1 MPTIRP
7 FGVRVCARVT
17 RQLVSAVV
25 AAAALSACSGGGK
38 SGPVRVTEPTQSIT
52 LSVTGSGTGSG
63 RVTSSPAGISCAL
76 SAGAVSGSCSARFP
90 AGAVVTLQP
99 EPGATSV
106 FLAFGGDCALAAC
119 QTTMEAPR
127 TVTATFVPNFLS
139 VVANA
144 TSVGGGR
151 IVSTPSGI
159 DCLLNGTAP
168 GTGSCSA
175 SFPVGTE
182 VTLAQEPVAG
192 AIFHA
197 WSTNCTGN
205 PCVVTVNGQRTVD
218 ATFRIPQS
226 PGTLV
231 VGGFGTGAGTVTSIP
246 DGITCTITAGV
257 ATGLCSAVFA
267 GGMSVSLNAVSTGSA
282 AFAGFTGACSG
293 TVCNATIAPGTT
305 TTVGA
310 GFTAASMP
318 ATLVIAPTAGSRGGG
333 TITSAPA
340 GINCTINDGITT
352 GVCSVTFTTN
362 TNVTLTQIPTGSSI
376 FQGWSGDC
384 IGNPCQVTVAQ
395 THVAEVTYRSPPTGI
410 VAVTGVG
417 SGSGTV
423 TSAPAGIFC
432 TITNGVAGG
441 GCSASFDA
449 GVAVTLSAVSAGT
462 AAFTGYTGA
471 CSGGTCTVIVTSG
484 ATTAV
489 GAGFAASI
497 PTTLTVRPS
506 PASRGSGTIS
516 SSPAG
521 INCTV
526 NDGIASGVCS
536 VAFATGTIVTLTQL
550 ASGGSIFQGWS
561 GDCVGNPCQI
571 SMTQSRVGEITYRIP
586 PPGIVTVAGTGT
598 GNGSVTSSPSGI
610 SCTVTAGVT
619 SGICSATFD
628 AGATVSLIGGSSNN
642 GSFDGFTGA
651 CTGGSCAIAIVSNV
665 TSAVSAAFSAA
676 PQRLTV
682 TAGPG
687 SAGGGVVTSS
697 PAGINCV
704 LSGSTTSGTCT
715 GFFAA
720 NTVVTLQQTSTG
732 NAVFASWTG
741 DCTSDPC
748 QLAMSQGRTAL
759 AIFQTQGIALT
770 GGGTGSGVVTS
781 VPSGISCTITNGVT
795 GGTCVTTFPPNTV
808 VSLTATPSGLSSFSG
823 YSGACNAS
831 NCTLTMTPGTTNS
844 ITAQFT
850 APPTLT
856 LSAAT
861 GSQGGGTMT
870 SAPGGLSCTSSNLAV
885 SGACTFAYAL
895 NTVVTVTQTPT
906 NGSVFL
912 NWAGACTGSGSCQV
926 PLTASRSVQAL
937 YRLAVPGS
945 ITINSGGGSGNGVV
959 SSSPGGLACTI
970 SNGVKSG
977 ICRAI
982 FPVGSTVMLIASPS
996 SGFTFTGF
1004 TGSCTGTTC
1013 VLTVPENGD
1022 LTVTANF
1029 TP

>member
-1 MPTIRP
+1 
-7 FGVRVCARVT
+7 
-17 RQLVSAVV
+17 
-25 AAAALSACSGGGK
+25 
-38 SGPVRVTEPTQSIT
+38 
-52 LSVTGSGTGSG
+52 
-63 RVTSSPAGISCAL
+63 
-76 SAGAVSGSCSARFP
+76 
-90 AGAVVTLQP
+90 
-99 EPGATSV
+99 
-106 FLAFGGDCALAAC
+106 
-119 QTTMEAPR
+119 MEAPR

-144 TSVGGGR
+144 GSVGGGR
-151 IVSTPSGI
+151 IVSTPAGI

-168 GTGSCSA
+168 GAGSCSS

-192 AIFHA
+192 TIFHA
-197 WSTNCTGN
+197 WSANCVGN

-218 ATFRIPQS
+218 ATFRMPQS

-231 VGGFGTGAGTVTSIP
+231 VAGFGTGAGTVTSIP
-246 DGITCTITAGV
+246 DGINCSIAAGV

-267 GGMSVSLNAVSTGSA
+267 GGMSVSLDAVSTGSA

-293 TVCNATIAPGTT
+293 MMCNATVAPGST

-310 GFTAASMP
+310 GFAAAAMP

-340 GINCTINDGITT
+340 GINCTLNDGVTT

-384 IGNPCQVTVAQ
+384 IGNPCQITVAQ
-395 THVAEVTYRSPPTGI
+395 TRVAEVTYRSPPTGI
-410 VAVTGVG
+410 VAITGVG

-449 GVAVTLSAVSAGT
+449 GVAVTLSAVSAGS
-462 AAFTGYTGA
+462 AAFTGYSGA

-484 ATTAV
+484 ATTAI

-506 PASRGSGTIS
+506 PASRGSGTIT

-536 VAFATGTIVTLTQL
+536 VALATGTIVTLTQL
-550 ASGGSIFQGWS
+550 PGGGSIFQGWS

-598 GNGSVTSSPSGI
+598 GTGSVTSSPSGI
-610 SCTVTAGVT
+610 SCAVTAGVT

-628 AGATVSLIGGSSNN
+628 AGSTVTLIGGSSNN

-715 GFFAA
+715 GFFGAS
-720 NTVVTLQQTSTG
+720 TIVTLQQTSSG
-732 NAVFASWTG
+732 NAVFASWAG

-748 QLAMSQGRTAL
+748 QLAMTQGRTAL
-759 AIFQTQGIALT
+759 AIFQTQGIALS

-831 NCTLTMTPGTTNS
+831 TCTLTMTPGTTNS

-856 LSAAT
+856 LSAGT
-861 GSQGGGTMT
+861 GSQGGGTLT
-870 SAPGGLSCTSSNLAV
+870 SSPGGLSCTLSNLAV

-895 NTVVTVTQTPT
+895 NTMVTITQTPT

-912 NWAGACTGSGSCQV
+912 NWAGACTGSGTCQV

-970 SNGVKSG
+970 ANGVKSG

-982 FPVGSTVMLIASPS
+982 FPVGSTVTLIASPS
-996 SGFTFTGF
+996 SGFTFSGF
-1004 TGSCTGTTC
+1004 AGSCTGTSC